1 MQLLLAQNIS
11 KIYHGR
17 AVLDGV
23 SLTINDSDRVALI
36 GSNGAGK
43 TTLLKILN
51 NLEKPD
57 AGSIIL
63 SRGVIT
69 GYLAQ
74 NINLQ
79 DLGNNP
85 LMSRELMDAQSRLKA
100 IENTLSTKTYTD
112 EKECLAKY
120 AEATAKFDA
129 LGGYDFEYR
138 MKDALA
144 GLGLASTDLSR
155 SMDTWSGGEKMR
167 VGLAR
172 LIVTKPDLLLLD
184 EPTNHLDTDAME
196 WLEDYLSHYKGAVL
210 IISHDRRF
218 IDRTCNRVLELSA
231 SKIRTFSGNYT
242 DYVLQK
248 KAIEETLS
256 RSIDN
261 LQKEIERQKEVTQTM
276 LSHRKMSSYHA
287 REKVVDKLYD
297 KLTAE
302 KQKAARDNRALS
314 FSLMP
319 QERTGDP
326 NRVIIR
332 ADNIGLSFGDKRLFQ
347 DLSFTLKAQEKLFFV
362 GPNGC
367 GKTSLLQLLLGKIAD
382 FEGHIYISANA
393 RFGYMGQFVPFSDEK
408 RTVFDECFQ
417 RAEMTETQTRSLLAR
432 FGFIDIDVF
441 KSIEVLSG
449 GERSRLYLCCLLQE
463 KPDVLFL
470 DEPTNH
476 LDIASRE
483 VLENA
488 LSEYNGAIVA
498 VSHDRYFINK
508 CANNLIGFIDSDNV
522 RDFSGFENYRN
533 AYRKHIENCPQ
544 AQKPADKPTRA
555 QGENK
560 FVAPFFFKESNTKN
574 KSLLRKENAKRKNRI
589 RELEQLIEILEQE
602 QLEAQEQFTKETKPD
617 EYVTFAKKGEQ
628 LDAFIEEYLLLVS
641 EDESDLDDDV

>member
-17 AVLDGV
+17 TVLDSV
-23 SLTINDSDRVALI
+23 SLTINDGDRIALI

-43 TTLLKILN
+43 TTLLKIIN
-51 NLEKPD
+51 GIEQPD
-57 AGSIIL
+57 VGSIVI

-74 NINLQ
+74 NISLQ

-85 LMSRELMDAQSRLKA
+85 LMSRELIDAQAK
-100 IENTLSTKTYTD
+100 IKTLESILAHKTYSD
-112 EKECLAKY
+112 EKECLSEY
-120 AEATAKFDA
+120 ALATAEFES
-129 LGGYDFEYR
+129 LGGYDYEYR

-144 GLGLASTDLSR
+144 GLGLESSDLTR

-172 LIVTKPDLLLLD
+172 LIVTRPDLLLLD

-196 WLEDYLSHYKGAVL
+196 WLEDFLSHYKGAVL

-231 SKIRTFSGNYT
+231 SKLKSFPGNYS
-242 DYVLQK
+242 DYVMQK

-256 RSIDN
+256 RSIEN
-261 LQKEIERQKEVTQTM
+261 LEKEIERQKGVTQTM

-287 REKVVDKLYD
+287 REKVVDKLYN
-297 KLTAE
+297 KLALE

-319 QERTGDP
+319 QERIGDP
-326 NRVIIR
+326 NRIIIQ
-332 ADNIGLSFGDKRLFQ
+332 ADKIGLAFGEKRLFKN
-347 DLSFTLKAQEKLFFV
+347 LSFTLKAQEKLFFA

-367 GKTSLLQLLLGKIAD
+367 GKTSLLQLLLGKISD
-382 FEGHIYISANA
+382 FDGHVYISANA
-393 RFGYMGQFVPFSDEK
+393 EFGYMGQFVPFADEK
-408 RTVFDECFQ
+408 RTVFDECYS
-417 RAEMTETQTRSLLAR
+417 RTEMTETQVRSLLAR
-432 FGFIDIDVF
+432 FGFWDVDVF
-441 KSIEVLSG
+441 KSIDVLSG

-483 VLENA
+483 VLEQA

-508 CANNLIGFIDSDNV
+508 CANHLIGFLDPDNIGYYSD
-522 RDFSGFENYRN
+522 FERYRISYRN
-533 AYRKHIENCPQ
+533 FVESIDNKKVDSKTDSSILASHQVTPQ
-544 AQKPADKPTRA
+544 TDRGP
-555 QGENK
+555 
-560 FVAPFFFKESNTKN
+560 NTKN
-574 KSLLRKENAKRKNRI
+574 KALRRKENAKRINRI
-589 RELEQLIEILEQE
+589 RELEQLIESLEQE
-602 QLEAQEQFTKETKPD
+602 QADAQNQFTKDTSPD
-617 EYVTFAKKGEQ
+617 EYIVFANKGEQ
-628 LDAFIEEYLLLVS
+628 LDAFIEEYLLLIS
-641 EDESDLDDDV
+641 EDENESEDDI